1 MLEFIGPASG
11 LLFTLE
17 NIFWINIGVFIG
29 SVFAAIPGLTVILCV
44 ILFLPFTYQMTA
56 IPGMMFLLGIYCAG
70 GYGGSVSAI
79 LINTPGT
86 PHAAAT
92 MLDGHPLS
100 KQGRTKAAL
109 KIALYAST
117 FGGVFSAL
125 MLLFLGPQVARVA
138 AQLGTAE
145 YFMVC
150 LFGLTIIAGV
160 SGKSMIKGI
169 ISACIGLLLSCVGTD
184 PMTGYDR
191 LTFGIG
197 RLYMGLDLAVCLIGL
212 FALVEILAK
221 AELKPDALHL
231 DAKKMEE
238 ETQKVIDEL
247 HLHLKADQL
256 VGELSIGMQ
265 QLVEIIKA
273 VSAEARI
280 VVMDEPTSSLSQ
292 GEVETLFGIIRLLQE
307 RKVGIIYISHRLE
320 ELFAITD
327 RIVVLRDG
335 RMAGDVETGR
345 ADKDELIR
353 MMVGRELTN
362 YYTRDYLTPGD
373 VILKCEHISD
383 GKMAKDA
390 SFELRKGEIIGFAGL
405 VGAGRSETMKA
416 VFGLAPH
423 MTGDVYVEGQK
434 VQIKSPVD
442 ALKYGIAL
450 VPESRKEEGLYKVQ
464 SVRFNSTIEV
474 LSQFIKSL
482 HVNAKKE
489 EEITQKY
496 IDMMATKTPSQ
507 EQVIGNL
514 SGGNQQKVMI
524 GRWLA
529 TDPKILILDEPTRG
543 VDVGAKAEIYA
554 LMEELLEQGKS
565 IIMIS
570 SELTEVMGMSD
581 RLFVMK
587 DGKIVAE
594 LWRDDFD
601 EQRILTYALEGSEE

>member
-92 MLDGHPLS
+92 MMDGHPLS

-117 FGGVFSAL
+117 FGGIFSAL

-191 LTFGIG
+191 LTFGVG

-231 DAKKMEE
+231 DAKKMEDNGVITKE
-238 ETQKVIDEL
+238 EYKR
-247 HLHLKADQL
+247 
-256 VGELSIGMQ
+256 M
-265 QLVEIIKA
+265 
-273 VSAEARI
+273 ARP
-280 VVMDEPTSSLSQ
+280 VLLSSLIGS
-292 GEVETLFGIIRLLQE
+292 L
-307 RKVGIIYISHRLE
+307 VGIIPGTGASEASWFSYNTAKNMSKHPE
-320 ELFAITD
+320 EFGHGSVEGVAAAESANNAVTGATLIPLLTLGIPGDGTVAIMLSALMINGLNPGLSLFTSDGDIMYAIMLGLILVNLFMLLQGKFLTKLFAKVVSIPQEILTPI
-327 RIVVLRDG
+327 IVIFCFAGAYSVNKNYFDVSVALVFAVIAWVLRKLDMPAVPILLG
-335 RMAGDVETGR
+335 MVLGNMTETNFRR
-345 ADKDELIR
+345 AL
-353 MMVGRELTN
+353 L
-362 YYTRDYLTPGD
+362 
-373 VILKCEHISD
+373 ISD
-383 GKMAKDA
+383 G
-390 SFELRKGEIIGFAGL
+390 SPSIFFSSIYCIIFLVLIVVAVVAIVRGKLKERQAAQTAG
-405 VGAGRSETMKA
+405 
-416 VFGLAPH
+416 
-423 MTGDVYVEGQK
+423 
-434 VQIKSPVD
+434 
-442 ALKYGIAL
+442 
-450 VPESRKEEGLYKVQ
+450 KE
-464 SVRFNSTIEV
+464 
-474 LSQFIKSL
+474 
-482 HVNAKKE
+482 H
-489 EEITQKY
+489 
-496 IDMMATKTPSQ
+496 
-507 EQVIGNL
+507 
-514 SGGNQQKVMI
+514 
-524 GRWLA
+524 
-529 TDPKILILDEPTRG
+529 
-543 VDVGAKAEIYA
+543 
-554 LMEELLEQGKS
+554 
-565 IIMIS
+565 
-570 SELTEVMGMSD
+570 
-581 RLFVMK
+581 
-587 DGKIVAE
+587 
-594 LWRDDFD
+594 
-601 EQRILTYALEGSEE
+601 